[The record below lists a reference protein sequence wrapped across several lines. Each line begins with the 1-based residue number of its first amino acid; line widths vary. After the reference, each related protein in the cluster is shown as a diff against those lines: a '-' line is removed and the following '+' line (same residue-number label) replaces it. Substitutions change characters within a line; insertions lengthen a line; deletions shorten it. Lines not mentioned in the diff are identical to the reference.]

1 MKLQR
6 PKHDLGNRPI
16 CEVDG
21 CNNECQLINKRKDGS
36 PIWRKLCSAHHHE
49 KCAGNKGVTVTEW
62 SNSFHPYRKHRKG
75 YCENR
80 DGRLGFECNYEIR
93 FSGQLQVDHMD
104 GNPYNDNPDNLQTLC
119 ANCHIFKTFQFGDN
133 MTAGRKLLK
142 TDYYR
147 NYKEVA

>member
-1 MKLQR
+1 M
-6 PKHDLGNRPI
+6 
-16 CEVDG
+16 
-21 CNNECQLINKRKDGS
+21 
-36 PIWRKLCSAHHHE
+36 
-49 KCAGNKGVTVTEW
+49 
-62 SNSFHPYRKHRKG
+62 
-75 YCENR
+75 
-80 DGRLGFECNYEIR
+80 DGRLGYKCICEIR